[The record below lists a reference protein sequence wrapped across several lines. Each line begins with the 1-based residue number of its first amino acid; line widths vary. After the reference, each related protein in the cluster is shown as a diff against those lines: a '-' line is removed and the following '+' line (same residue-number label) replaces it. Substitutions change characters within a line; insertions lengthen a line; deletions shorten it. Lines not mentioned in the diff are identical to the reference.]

1 MLSAVTIR
9 SQMNFVQER
18 MNMEEEGEEEVDEEM
33 EKVQAVEEEKEDDVA
48 TYLSVTSRLSLSGK
62 PIENSFLDALMSF
75 SRLLTNMPFLARRH
89 PELLVR
95 IQEEFRMLLVSPLV
109 EWSSRRLH

>member
-1 MLSAVTIR
+1 MLRAVTIR

-48 TYLSVTSRLSLSGK
+48 TYLSVTSSRLSLSGK
-62 PIENSFLDALMSF
+62 PIENSFLGDDC
-75 SRLLTNMPFLARRH
+75 
-89 PELLVR
+89 
-95 IQEEFRMLLVSPLV
+95 
-109 EWSSRRLH
+109 SSEYKRNFVCSSCHHW